1 MKVIHVPRRY
11 VKEIW
16 GGTESVIHNLVKFQK
31 LLNIDS
37 KVLTSMIF
45 SKKKRELIN
54 GVEVHRFSYF
64 YPWFGLKKDKKIAM
78 DQKGGNLFSFSL
90 LWALLT
96 EKKLDLIHLHTQ
108 NRLGGIA
115 RFIAKLRKI
124 PYVVSVHG
132 GILNMP
138 VYIKNSH
145 QENY

>member
-1 MKVIHVPRRY
+1 
-11 VKEIW
+11 
-16 GGTESVIHNLVKFQK
+16 
-31 LLNIDS
+31 
-37 KVLTSMIF
+37 
-45 SKKKRELIN
+45 
-54 GVEVHRFSYF
+54 
-64 YPWFGLKKDKKIAM
+64 M

-145 QENY
+145 QENYKKGFEWGKVLGFVFGSRRVLQDS